1 MSKFLSGTIIVSIG
15 VIGKVIFLLI
25 IDKLLAVNLG
35 LEEFGAF
42 KLAITYITGLAAFF
56 TLGFPSSLVRIL
68 AIESDKKSSS
78 QIFTLSMLAVAI
90 SCLLIASFLVL
101 FDLFA
106 FHVGFIFS
114 FVFFSMNTVFIGVQS
129 GLGKPS
135 AKVVINDI
143 AGNVIFILYLL
154 LYFNNDYHFVVSW
167 VYFFYVF
174 SAFVLNVFSLK
185 SSFSGITLISF
196 KYFFLK
202 YANYIVP
209 IYITS
214 ILTMLSTQLD
224 KVVLSGYVSNEELS
238 IYYAAFT
245 ISNSINLVLVVMQFM
260 YLPKLSLL
268 MESRKGKFAQIFSSF
283 SAKWGSILASIPF
296 GIALIHTDQLI
307 KILYSNEFLGG
318 STVLLILCCAQWFNV
333 SIGFTGQNLIAIGDS
348 KRQMKIRVMSL
359 FAGVIFLII
368 GTIYYGI
375 VGAACAIALG
385 MLLSNS
391 LQVFALYKYH
401 NFFGYKIQN
410 LKTILSIFLFGTC
423 LFLFHKYFLIE
434 RFIANLVIDLLS
446 FIVFLL
452 VFRLVG
458 KRDFKMLKILS

>member
-1 MSKFLSGTIIVSIG
+1 MSKFLKGTVIVSIG

-35 LEEFGAF
+35 LEEFGAY

-68 AIESDKKSSS
+68 AIENNEKSSL
-78 QIFTLSMLAVAI
+78 QIVTLSILVVAI
-90 SCLLIASFLVL
+90 CCLLIASFFVL
-101 FDLFA
+101 LDLQT

-114 FVFFSMNTVFIGVQS
+114 FVFFSINTVFIAVQS

-135 AKVVINDI
+135 AKVIINDI
-143 AGNVIFILYLL
+143 GGNAIYILYLL
-154 LYFNNDYHFVVSW
+154 LYFYNDYQFVISW

-185 SSFSGITLISF
+185 LSFYGITLF
-196 KYFFLK
+196 KNFYLK
-202 YANYIVP
+202 YGDYIVP

-224 KVVLSGYVSNEELS
+224 KVVLSEYVSNEELS
-238 IYYAAFT
+238 IYYAAFS

-260 YLPKLSLL
+260 YLPKLSSLI
-268 MESRKGKFAQIFSSF
+268 ESRKGKFAQIFSSF

-296 GIALIHTDQLI
+296 GIAVIHTDQLI

-333 SIGFTGQNLIAIGDS
+333 SLGFTGQNLIAIGDS
-348 KRQMKIRVMSL
+348 TRQMKIRVITL
-359 FAGVIFLII
+359 IAGVVFLII
-368 GTIYYGI
+368 GTVYYGV
-375 VGAACAIALG
+375 VGAASAIALG
-385 MLLSNS
+385 MLLSNF

-401 NFFGYKIQN
+401 NFLGYKTQN
-410 LKTILSIFLFGTC
+410 LRTILSIFLCGTC

-434 RFIANLVIDLLS
+434 QFIANLVIDLIF
-446 FIVFLL
+446 FIIFLL

-458 KRDFKMLKILS
+458 ERDFKILRILS